1 MGMSVQ
7 KAWAVDNLLVR
18 AAAYNMPGEQVDGM
32 DILAVYEA
40 TKAAVERARRGEGPT
55 LLEIKTY
62 RFRGHSMADP
72 AYYRTR
78 EEEHL
83 WRSTRDPIGIFEQK
97 LLDSGQ
103 ITQAEI
109 DANNARAEQVVED
122 AVEFAE
128 TSPDPALEE
137 LYTDILVD
145 NSTALTYRYE
155 RKS

>member
-1 MGMSVQ
+1 
-7 KAWAVDNLLVR
+7 
-18 AAAYNMPGEQVDGM
+18 
-32 DILAVYEA
+32 
-40 TKAAVERARRGEGPT
+40 
-55 LLEIKTY
+55 
-62 RFRGHSMADP
+62 MADP

-103 ITQAEI
+103 VTQAEI